1 MSFLRPCGSKRQSRA
16 DGLALEALFEQVA
29 VATVFPIIIVHV
41 GTCYALDGLSHSFI
55 AFAYQEVEVVAHEAV
70 GVIAAV
76 TATGVALV
84 IVPKAHAVEGVD
96 ELVVVFLVFKDGLM
110 INTTHHHM
118 VYTGA

>member
-1 MSFLRPCGSKRQSRA
+1 MTIASI
-16 DGLALEALFEQVA
+16 
-29 VATVFPIIIVHV
+29 FPIIIVHV
-41 GTCYALDGLSHSFI
+41 GACYAFDGLSHSFI

-96 ELVVVFLVFKDGLM
+96 ERGDEGQVPVTKVPVTRVDYYNRC
-110 INTTHHHM
+110 INPLPNP
-118 VYTGA
+118 VKR